1 MNLGMQ
7 YNLRNGVFHANV
19 TEFVVL
25 RHLEFP
31 LLVFLPAT
39 VSSGLEQCILDELTG
54 TAKKECGSLIAF
66 IHPLNNPLVATLT
79 CRSVDT
85 EQQQM
90 LTLVQ
95 GLMAMVV
102 TEGPRGCM

>member
-25 RHLEFP
+25 RHPEFP

-39 VSSGLEQCILDELTG
+39 VSGGLEQRILDELTG
-54 TAKKECGSLIAF
+54 TAKKECGSFIAF
-66 IHPLNNPLVATLT
+66 IHPLNNLSLPLLHADLWT
-79 CRSVDT
+79 RSSS
-85 EQQQM
+85 
-90 LTLVQ
+90 
-95 GLMAMVV
+95 
-102 TEGPRGCM
+102 RC

>member
-39 VSSGLEQCILDELTG
+39 VSGGLEQC
-54 TAKKECGSLIAF
+54 
-66 IHPLNNPLVATLT
+66 V
-79 CRSVDT
+79 
-85 EQQQM
+85 
-90 LTLVQ
+90 
-95 GLMAMVV
+95 
-102 TEGPRGCM
+102 

>member
-39 VSSGLEQCILDELTG
+39 SFRWSGTMRL
-54 TAKKECGSLIAF
+54 
-66 IHPLNNPLVATLT
+66 
-79 CRSVDT
+79 R
-85 EQQQM
+85 
-90 LTLVQ
+90 
-95 GLMAMVV
+95 
-102 TEGPRGCM
+102 